1 MKPYLISLLM
11 LISNSVWADWELV
24 GNTQGDEAYYIDM
37 TTLRI
42 DDSLRRV
49 WTLTNLKKKGSQ
61 GEMSVRVLREID
73 CKNERTR
80 SLAMTGFT
88 GAMSDGE
95 MLPTYR
101 GDNDPWDY
109 IAPRTVAHAI
119 YLRAC
124 RK

>member
-49 WTLTNLKKKGSQ
+49 WTLTNLKKKGSH
-61 GEMSVRVLREID
+61 GEMSVRILREID
-73 CKNERTR
+73 CKNERFR

-95 MLPTYR
+95 MLHTYR
-101 GDNDPWDY
+101 GDNNPWDY
-109 IAPRTVAHAI
+109 IAPRTVAHAF

-124 RK
+124 SK

>member
-1 MKPYLISLLM
+1 MKPYLIALLM

-37 TTLRI
+37 TTLRV

>member
-1 MKPYLISLLM
+1 MKSYLIALLI
-11 LISNSVWADWELV
+11 LTASPAWADWELL
-24 GNTQGDEAYYIDM
+24 GNAQGDEVYIDM

-42 DDSLRRV
+42 DNSLRRV

>member
-1 MKPYLISLLM
+1 MKSYLIALLI
-11 LISNSVWADWELV
+11 LTASPAWADWELV

-37 TTLRI
+37 TTLRV